1 MGKKV
6 QKSICIF
13 GAAYLLEQVHQ
24 MEDQLDGALLGQD
37 IETIHQI
44 RVASRRLRNGLAC
57 FLDCLPKKKAKAWQA
72 DIKKITQAMGNARD
86 LDIQI
91 ELIDQLYEDDLDPK
105 YKPGYRRLLLRL
117 KQKRSKAQAKVNK
130 TITKLKKDGTLT
142 TLLSQLEKIS
152 EPLQSTYLFTPSLYQ
167 KAFTTINK
175 NLEDFLSYEKYI
187 SDPDNVKELHAM
199 RIAGKHLRYTIEIFA
214 PIYNQALL
222 PYIQLMKDIQDQ
234 LGEIHDDDVWINW
247 LPQFIEM
254 EQTRIEDYFGN
265 SGPLKRLLP
274 GINHLI
280 EDRKVARDCEY
291 QSFLS
296 IWESLLS
303 ENAWENL
310 LEIIKA
316 PINIEAALDHL
327 AEEKSFDPDAVDD
340 DSENDVVIKTEIE
353 TEEEPIA
360 EQPEINISV
369 DDEESAQFQ
378 EPEEHPDTSQEENTQ
393 EV

>member
-57 FLDCLPKKKAKAWQA
+57 FVDCLPKKKAKVWQS
-72 DIKKITQAMGNARD
+72 DIKKITWAMGNARD

-130 TITKLKKDGTLT
+130 TITKLNKDDTLSGLRT
-142 TLLSQLEKIS
+142 QFEKTS
-152 EPLQSTYLFTPSLYQ
+152 NSSKNTYLFTPSLYQ
-167 KAFTTINK
+167 RAFSTINE
-175 NLEDFLSYEKYI
+175 NLKDFLSYEKYI
-187 SDPDNVKELHAM
+187 ADPKNVKELHAM

-214 PIYNQALL
+214 PLYNQALF
-222 PYIQLMKDIQDQ
+222 PYIQSMKDIQDQ
-234 LGEIHDDDVWINW
+234 LGEIHDDDVWISW
-247 LPQFIEM
+247 LPQFIEK
-254 EQTRIEDYFGN
+254 ERERIEDYFGN
-265 SGPLKRLLP
+265 TGPLKRLLP

-280 EDRKVARDCEY
+280 EDRQAARDREY
-291 QSFLS
+291 QAFLS